1 MLFQRV
7 ILLAIA
13 YTSLLPR
20 QVKQDKIR
28 ILDLATRAYLRLG
41 DEDLCRSPTSQ
52 SPTTT
57 MPVEVYNANPTV
69 FATGKSSRQYR
80 QQSLWMDDDIISG
93 DNNAEVEEIDSE
105 EIFGTYPY
113 TFESTW
119 A

>member
-1 MLFQRV
+1 MG
-7 ILLAIA
+7 
-13 YTSLLPR
+13 
-20 QVKQDKIR
+20 
-28 ILDLATRAYLRLG
+28 LATRAYLRLG
-41 DEDLCRSPTSQ
+41 DEDLCRSPT
-52 SPTTT
+52 PTTT

-93 DNNAEVEEIDSE
+93 DNNDEVEEIDSE

>member
-1 MLFQRV
+1 MTLLFQRV

-28 ILDLATRAYLRLG
+28 LGLATRAYLRLG
-41 DEDLCRSPTSQ
+41 DEDLCRSPT
-52 SPTTT
+52 PTTT

-105 EIFGTYPY
+105 EIFGTYLY

>member
-1 MLFQRV
+1 
-7 ILLAIA
+7 
-13 YTSLLPR
+13 
-20 QVKQDKIR
+20 
-28 ILDLATRAYLRLG
+28 
-41 DEDLCRSPTSQ
+41 
-52 SPTTT
+52 

-69 FATGKSSRQYR
+69 FATGKSLRQYR

>member
-1 MLFQRV
+1 MTLLFQRV

-28 ILDLATRAYLRLG
+28 LDLATRAYLRLG
-41 DEDLCRSPTSQ
+41 DEDLCRSPT
-52 SPTTT
+52 PTTT

-69 FATGKSSRQYR
+69 FATGKFSRQYR
-80 QQSLWMDDDIISG
+80 KQSLWMDDDIISG